1 MVLRSS
7 SRPAARRLVVVL
19 SVLLMAGVGWA
30 AGRRVARR
38 RGAEPVPEADC
49 GPGSR
54 PETSI
59 QGRVPKADYDSGR
72 AERGYLC
79 NTRQVAHQG
88 ASGGFKTLRYTDRKG
103 NTCALLRLHAAGRT
117 RRRGQPAVRR
127 RARRRRAGHERPG
140 KPRRTDT
147 LVTPT
152 MLSPHESLLVNSSAG
167 CWSLRWA
174 LPRPCPASSRSTT

>member
-1 MVLRSS
+1 MLAS
-7 SRPAARRLVVVL
+7 
-19 SVLLMAGVGWA
+19 GIGWA
-30 AGRRVARR
+30 AADLGDNARPP
-38 RGAEPVPEADC
+38 AAVPRADC

-59 QGRVPKADYDSGR
+59 QGRVPKADYLSGR

-88 ASGGFKTLRYTDRKG
+88 SSGGFKTLRYTDRKG
-103 NTCALLRLHAAGRT
+103 NTCAFYDSTLLVGRDVVSNLLSGDGLGVVVLDMNNP
-117 RRRGQPAVRR
+117 R
-127 RARRRRAGHERPG
+127 

-152 MLSPHESLLVNSSAG
+152 MLTPHESLLVNERRGCSSR
-167 CWSLRWA
+167 RWVP
-174 LPRPCPASSRSTT
+174 PRPCPVCSRSTT